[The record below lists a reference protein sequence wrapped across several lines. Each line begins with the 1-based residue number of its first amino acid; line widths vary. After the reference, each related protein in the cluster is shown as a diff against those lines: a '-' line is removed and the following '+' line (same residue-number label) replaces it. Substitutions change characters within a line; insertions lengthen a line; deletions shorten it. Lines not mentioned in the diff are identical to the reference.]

1 VSELGRARFG
11 GTEVAGEKRLAELGS
26 AAAFPTSGGP
36 AGGRQGRALLLRPG
50 VIKTAFVDGLRFRLQ
65 PPENLMSLF
74 AKFVLARRSAMPAK
88 NSPPT
93 AATAVQ
99 SASIRKV
106 SENHDSRDEHR
117 EEPSKDELAKMM
129 KAHLTSLD
137 AIVHGFTLTGTFH
150 F

>member
-1 VSELGRARFG
+1 
-11 GTEVAGEKRLAELGS
+11 
-26 AAAFPTSGGP
+26 
-36 AGGRQGRALLLRPG
+36 
-50 VIKTAFVDGLRFRLQ
+50 
-65 PPENLMSLF
+65 MSLF

-88 NSPPT
+88 NSRPT

-99 SASIRKV
+99 GASIRKV
-106 SENHDSRDEHR
+106 SENPDSRDEHR

>member
-1 VSELGRARFG
+1 
-11 GTEVAGEKRLAELGS
+11 
-26 AAAFPTSGGP
+26 
-36 AGGRQGRALLLRPG
+36 
-50 VIKTAFVDGLRFRLQ
+50 
-65 PPENLMSLF
+65 MSLF

-106 SENHDSRDEHR
+106 SENQDSRDEHR

>member
-1 VSELGRARFG
+1 M
-11 GTEVAGEKRLAELGS
+11 
-26 AAAFPTSGGP
+26 
-36 AGGRQGRALLLRPG
+36 
-50 VIKTAFVDGLRFRLQ
+50 IKTVVVDGLRFRLQ
-65 PPENLMSLF
+65 PPENVMSLF

-99 SASIRKV
+99 SASTRKAF
-106 SENHDSRDEHR
+106 ENNDSRDEHR
-117 EEPSKDELAKMM
+117 EEPSKEELAKMM

>member
-1 VSELGRARFG
+1 
-11 GTEVAGEKRLAELGS
+11 
-26 AAAFPTSGGP
+26 
-36 AGGRQGRALLLRPG
+36 
-50 VIKTAFVDGLRFRLQ
+50 
-65 PPENLMSLF
+65 
-74 AKFVLARRSAMPAK
+74 MPAK

-99 SASIRKV
+99 SASMRKA

-117 EEPSKDELAKMM
+117 EEPLKEELAKMM

-137 AIVHGFTLTGTFH
+137 AIVHGFTPTGTFH